1 MIVAITSAASRL
13 RVGPAPALPAKTLA
27 VTSRF
32 ASAKRLVTFQTSAN
46 KPFNKLTN
54 YQINQ
59 ITHEVSGFR
68 PDAHSTNHPFP
79 FILGQLIEMQPPPT
93 IAPNATLTNL
103 EVEGMTCNNCARHV
117 TEASQGVPGVRSATI
132 SLTAKQAVVRW
143 NSEGE
148 KNVPALL
155 AAITAAGYAATEKLE
170 VSRTSSAQS
179 AAPDWQFNLWL
190 GVSVTALLML
200 GEWAFNLMPV
210 PWFRWLSFGLA
221 GVVQVWCGAQFYRGA
236 WRQLRIGSS
245 NMDTL
250 VALGS
255 TTAFGFSCWVLF
267 TGAASDHLYFMEAA
281 AIISLISL
289 GHWCEARVSE
299 RASGALQ
306 SLLTLAPATARRLA
320 KAAPVATP
328 KKLSALDLLSFKPK
342 PIAPVADVEEEVPVA
357 ELSPGDLIVLKPGD
371 RVPTDGVVTT
381 GESAVDEAMLTG
393 ESLPVDKKPGGLLY
407 AGTVNLNG
415 RLVMRVTALGEA
427 TALAQVIAAVQRA
440 QTSRADIQRL
450 GDRVSNVFVPIIV
463 VVALSAGL
471 WWGLDFASARHF
483 HEWLAAWLWHG
494 NVPATAG
501 AAAFIVAA
509 AVLIVACPCA
519 MGLATPAAIMA
530 AANTAARRGILI
542 RDGIA
547 LEKAGRITAVIFD
560 KTGTLTVGQPAVAQF
575 ADFTAMVE
583 NKSHVE
589 GQSSVGLPLTPALS
603 LRERGNN
610 PPTFSAIT
618 RVLAGALARNSTH
631 PLSQAIA
638 RSVEVVVNSPQPA
651 LTGWQEVQ
659 GAGVTA
665 SWSNG
670 PTGPATVRLGSLTWL
685 RESDVDLSAG
695 TAFINEWS
703 AQGASLVGLA
713 CDGHLAGLFALRD
726 TVKPGA
732 AEVVAQLQQQGLQ
745 TYLVTGDN
753 PLTAASLAKQTGIP
767 TANVFAGVR
776 PEQKAGFIQQLQ
788 AQGQRVAFVG
798 DGINDAPALTQAD
811 LGIAVSIASDIA
823 REAADIILLKSEI
836 AAVPEALGLARATL
850 RTIKQNLFWA
860 FFYNCLGVPL
870 AATGFAS
877 PVWCAAAMGFSDL
890 IVIGNALRLLRWKS
904 KR

>member
-1 MIVAITSAASRL
+1 MAAMIVATISAASRPP
-13 RVGPAPALPAKTLA
+13 VGPAPALPAKTLA
-27 VTSRF
+27 VTGCELFPAASRRYGV
-32 ASAKRLVTFQTSAN
+32 RLDDRAERDTIM
-46 KPFNKLTN
+46 P
-54 YQINQ
+54 
-59 ITHEVSGFR
+59 THCKKAVARAGLEGTVR
-68 PDAHSTNHPFP
+68 DTTDSTNWPFP
-79 FILGQLIEMQPPPT
+79 TILGQFIEMQPSPA
-93 IAPNATLTNL
+93 IAPNTTLTNL
-103 EVEGMTCNNCARHV
+103 RVEGMTCNNCARHV
-117 TEASQGVPGVRSATI
+117 TEASQSVPGVRSATI

-143 NSEGE
+143 NSAGE

-155 AAITAAGYAATEKLE
+155 AAITAAGYAATENLE
-170 VSRTSSAQS
+170 VSRSFAKQS

-190 GVSVTALLML
+190 GVSVTGLLML
-200 GEWAFNLMPV
+200 GEWAFNLMAV
-210 PWFRWLSFGLA
+210 PWFRWLSFALA
-221 GVVQVWCGAQFYRGA
+221 TVVQVWCGAQFYRGA

-255 TTAFGFSCWVLF
+255 TTAFAFSCWVLF
-267 TGAASDHLYFMEAA
+267 TGAATDHLYFMEAA

-320 KAAPVATP
+320 KAPPVAAP
-328 KKLSALDLLSFKPK
+328 KKLSALDLLSFKPQ
-342 PIAPVADVEEEVPVA
+342 PAASGADTEVETPVT

-483 HEWLAAWLWHG
+483 HEWLGVWLWHG
-494 NVPATAG
+494 HVPATAG

-530 AANTAARRGILI
+530 AANAAARRGILI

-575 ADFTAMVE
+575 AEFPPLSSATARAV
-583 NKSHVE
+583 
-589 GQSSVGLPLTPALS
+589 
-603 LRERGNN
+603 
-610 PPTFSAIT
+610 
-618 RVLAGALARNSTH
+618 AGALARNSTH

-638 RSVEVVVNSPQPA
+638 RSVEVGANATQPA
-651 LTGWQEVQ
+651 LTGWQEIQ

-665 SWSNG
+665 SWNNG
-670 PTGPATVRLGSLTWL
+670 PTGPAAVRLGSLTWL
-685 RESDVDLSAG
+685 RENGVDLSIG
-695 TAFINEWS
+695 NAFVTEWS

-713 CDGHLAGLFALRD
+713 CDGQLAGVFALRD
-726 TVKPGA
+726 TLKPGA

-753 PLTAASLAKQTGIP
+753 PLAAASLAKQTGIP
-767 TANVFAGVR
+767 GANVFAGVR